1 MIRLLIVTAALLATG
16 ILTTISPATAVA
28 SELSQPKNKVVL
40 IVSGQIAA
48 SNSPE
53 GAAFDLD
60 MLRALPQSS
69 FVTKTI
75 WTEGESTFTGVPL
88 RALLDAVGATGKN
101 LRAVALNDYAVDIPV
116 ADAVADGPLVAYS
129 IDGRELPVR
138 KRGPLWIVYPYDA
151 KADYRSEVIYSR
163 SIWQLKRIDVTE

>member
-1 MIRLLIVTAALLATG
+1 MIRLLIATMALLAAG
-16 ILTTISPATAVA
+16 FLTTINPATAVA
-28 SELSQPKNKVVL
+28 SELPQPKNKVVL
-40 IVSGQIAA
+40 VVTGQIAS
-48 SNSPE
+48 SNSQE

-75 WTEGESTFTGVPL
+75 WTEGENTFTGVPL

-138 KRGPLWIVYPYDA
+138 NRGPLWIVYPYDA

-163 SIWQLKRIDVTE
+163 SIWQLKRIDVTD